1 MILSKFFMN
10 QIVGGLN
17 KHFRLD
23 KMMNYVFE
31 DNELDETSKN
41 HEDRIRILESIAHT
55 RRDFVVCEDCKRKIK
70 ENK

>member
-10 QIVGGLN
+10 QIIGSLT

-41 HEDRIRILESIAHT
+41 HEDRIRILESIAHP
-55 RRDFVVCEDCKRKIK
+55 RRDFVVCEECKRKIK